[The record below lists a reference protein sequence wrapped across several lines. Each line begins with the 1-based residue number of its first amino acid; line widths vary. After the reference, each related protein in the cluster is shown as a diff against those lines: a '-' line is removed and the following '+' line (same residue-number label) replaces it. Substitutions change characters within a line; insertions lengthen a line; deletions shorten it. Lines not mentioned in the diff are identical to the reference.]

1 MEEVKQKSVSEI
13 IRETA
18 YNQSE
23 FLTRI
28 AIHIDTLEQENAQ
41 LKIENAELLEKVNR
55 IVIQPY

>member
-28 AIHIDTLEQENAQ
+28 AIHIDSLEQEVVRLSQ
-41 LKIENAELLEKVNR
+41 RITDLESKEVSND
-55 IVIQPY
+55 

>member
-23 FLTRI
+23 FLTQI
-28 AIHIDTLEQENAQ
+28 AIHIDKLEQEVVRLTQRIADIE
-41 LKIENAELLEKVNR
+41 LKEVSNG
-55 IVIQPY
+55 